1 MHQTPFKIC
10 LTMAGAVSAGA
21 YTAGVIDYLLE
32 TLELWEE
39 AKVRNRNIVEKY
51 PDTYLD
57 HGYDASIPM
66 HEVQLEVLS
75 GASAGGITGTLTLI
89 SLLEKR
95 ANAKP
100 NYKLYDAWVNMA
112 DEDGEDT
119 LSKMLSNS
127 DIEKYGEVRS
137 LLNSLPIEE
146 IADRALDLKE
156 LGAFPSYVSNNLD
169 LVLTISN
176 LNGIQY
182 RIKFKGTDDDA
193 GTVITNHAA
202 FYRYRVA
209 NEEMQSGV
217 PEKKG
222 LYYVLD
228 LKEDKDRNYLKF
240 ASLSTSA
247 FPIGLEPR
255 DGSVDQKYVERYSK
269 YLFAERENI
278 EVQNIDREQ
287 DFKFVAV
294 DGGLINNEPFGFALK
309 ILKEKYE
316 DIEESG
322 AYAMIMIN
330 PFPNYR
336 DEPDTIKKDLLSI
349 ARNVFVTLRN
359 QVMFKQDDILK
370 AIDDTNSTQFLIA
383 PVGKEIEGAEKVSN
397 ALACG
402 ALAGF
407 SGFLSKEFREHDFHL
422 GRQNCQSF
430 LRYHFAI
437 LLEEVSA
444 KFHIETNETII
455 DRFSFTTPPGTT
467 DGKRFFPIIPDMKVL
482 RAFDEQFD
490 VVTYGEAA
498 KLVYPK
504 LPCFS
509 MSHFKEEYGK
519 QVKGRINGIIK
530 HYVESKAARA
540 VLTTWGTRRIYNRL
554 MDLIEDA
561 LRKGGL
567 V

>member
-1 MHQTPFKIC
+1 
-10 LTMAGAVSAGA
+10 MAGAVSAGA

-32 TLELWEE
+32 TLELWEQ
-39 AKVRNRNIVEKY
+39 AKRKNQSIKEKY
-51 PDTYLD
+51 PDRYLH
-57 HGYDASIPM
+57 HGYDESVPT

-75 GASAGGITGTLTLI
+75 GASAGGITGTLTLL

-100 NYKLYDAWVNMA
+100 NYKLYQAWVDMA
-112 DEDGEDT
+112 DDEQEDT
-119 LSKMLSNS
+119 LSKMLTNT

-146 IADRALDLKE
+146 IADKALDLKTI
-156 LGAFPSYVSNNLD
+156 GQFPPYVSPNLD

-193 GTVITNHAA
+193 GTVITNHAG
-202 FYRYRVA
+202 FYRYRIA
-209 NEEMQSGV
+209 NETLQSGV
-217 PEKKG
+217 PEGEG
-222 LYYVLD
+222 LYYVLN
-228 LKEDKDRNYLKF
+228 LREGKDRNYLKF

-255 DGSVDQKYVERYSK
+255 DGSVDQEYIERYSK
-269 YLFAERENI
+269 YLFAERENV
-278 EVQNIDREQ
+278 EVQNINQEK

-309 ILKEKYE
+309 ILKEKYQG
-316 DIEESG
+316 IEETG
-322 AYAMIMIN
+322 EYAMIMIN

-336 DEPDTIKKDLLSI
+336 DEPDIIKKDLLSI
-349 ARNVFVTLRN
+349 ARNVFVTLRH

-383 PVGKEIEGAEKVSN
+383 PVGREIKHKNGREKISN

-407 SGFLSKEFREHDFHL
+407 SGFLSKDFREHDFKL

-437 LLEEVSA
+437 PLEEVEN
-444 KFHIETNETII
+444 KLHIKANEFLI
-455 DRFSFTTPPGTT
+455 DRFSFTIPPQKKG
-467 DGKRFFPIIPDMKVL
+467 GKKFFPIIPDMKVL

-490 VVTYGEAA
+490 IVNYGAAA
-498 KLVYPK
+498 KLAYPE
-504 LPCFS
+504 LPNFS
-509 MSHFKEEYGK
+509 MDQFKAKYSK
-519 QVKGRINGIIK
+519 QIKSRINIIIK
-530 HYVESKAARA
+530 SYVKHKLARMA
-540 VLTTWGTRRIYNRL
+540 LTTWGTKRVYNRL

-561 LRKGGL
+561 LKKGGL
-567 V
+567 I